1 MNKFL
6 FLGISS
12 WVFFSACEEVP
23 PAIAFSVP
31 TALLKDTS
39 YIETAAILAQH
50 KAVLIEDI
58 TGVRCINCPDAAK
71 KAKDIVSQRTSDSV
85 VVIAQY
91 PITLLDNFTRPY
103 PGVPQLASELS
114 KQIVETLG
122 VPQGLPSGY
131 VDRKIFAGKS
141 DRNISYTEW
150 ISYVNE
156 RLKEKT
162 PVNISLANVIT
173 NRKIKVEMKLE
184 YNSQTSISNPHKY
197 AIYLIEDNIVSTQ
210 YDKSGNNLNY
220 VHNHVLR
227 YAFGLPLGNNLTGP
241 YVAGKTYIK
250 QFEYEIPLEYEI
262 AECHL
267 VCVVLDGKTE
277 EIINVREIDL

>member
-1 MNKFL
+1 MKLHL
-6 FLGISS
+6 FSFAILLLYS
-12 WVFFSACEEVP
+12 CNEVP
-23 PAIAFSVP
+23 PAIDFSSP
-31 TALLKDTS
+31 SILLKDTS
-39 YIETAAILAQH
+39 YISSQIPVAQH
-50 KAVLIEDI
+50 KIVLIEDI

-71 KAKDIVSQRTSDSV
+71 KAKDIVAQKTPDSV
-85 VVIAQY
+85 VVIALY

-131 VDRKIFAGKS
+131 VDRNIFTGKS
-141 DRNISYTEW
+141 DRNISYSEW
-150 ISYVNE
+150 INNVNE
-156 RLKEKT
+156 RLREKT
-162 PVNISLANVIT
+162 PVNISLSNTIT
-173 NRKIKVEMKLE
+173 NRKIRVEMKLE
-184 YNSQTSISNPHKY
+184 YNSSVLNTNPNKY

-210 YDKSGNNLNY
+210 YDKSGNNPNY

-227 YAFGLPLGNNLTGP
+227 YAFGLPLGNTLSGP
-241 YVAGKTYIK
+241 YIAGKTYIK
-250 QFEYEIPLEYEI
+250 QFEYDIPSEYVI

-277 EIINVREIDL
+277 EVINVREIDL